1 LNEINNLKYK
11 IMAKA
16 SWASTTPSSG
26 SGNGT
31 VNVGASTHTGR
42 SQRQTSL
49 TYKASGV
56 TDISQAVTQEAKAE
70 YVSIDNIS
78 VGKGGGSV
86 TVTGKSNSS
95 KLKFTLGTGA
105 VVATLPTNYSAGGAS
120 TANDVAITGDPGT
133 TAEYNFSITLTAAA
147 NTTTAA
153 RSQTLTVTA
162 TGGQSA
168 QSTLSQAAGD
178 PTLSVSPA
186 SITLTA
192 AGTPVSVTV
201 TSNTNWTVE

>member
-1 LNEINNLKYK
+1 
-11 IMAKA
+11 MAKP
-16 SWASTTPSSG
+16 SWAATSPSSG

-31 VNVGASTHTGR
+31 VNISGSVHTGR
-42 SQRQTSL
+42 AQRSGTL

-56 TDISQAVTQEAKAE
+56 TDISQSVTQEAKAE
-70 YVSIDNIS
+70 FVQIDNIS

-95 KLKFTLGTGA
+95 KLNFALGAGA
-105 VVATLPTNYSAGGAS
+105 IIASLPANYSAGGAS
-120 TANDVAITGDPGT
+120 TANNTAIAGDPGA
-133 TAEYNFSITLTAAA
+133 TAEYNFSMTLTAAA
-147 NTTTAA
+147 NTTTAP
-153 RSQTLTVTA
+153 RSQTLSVTA
-162 TGGQSA
+162 NGGQSA

-178 PTLSVSPA
+178 PTLAVSPA

-192 AGTPVSVTV
+192 DGTAVSITV

>member
-1 LNEINNLKYK
+1 
-11 IMAKA
+11 MAKA
-16 SWASTTPSSG
+16 AWATTTPSSG

-31 VNVGASTHTGR
+31 VNVGGSVHTGR
-42 SQRQTSL
+42 SQRQTAL
-49 TYKASGV
+49 TFKASGV
-56 TDISQAVTQEAKAE
+56 TDISRTVTQEAKAE
-70 YVSIDNIS
+70 FAQIDNIS

-86 TVTGKSNSS
+86 TVTGKSNSA
-95 KLKFTLGTGA
+95 KLNFALGTGA
-105 VVATLPTNYSAGGAS
+105 VVATLPANYSAGGAS
-120 TANDVAITGDPGT
+120 TANNTAITGDPGA

-162 TGGQSA
+162 NGGQSA

-178 PTLSVSPA
+178 PTLSVSPE

-192 AGTPVSVTV
+192 AGTAVAVTV